1 MERLELPANE
11 RTALLRDGATFMNQ
25 YVDRCSAWV
34 ELEYERERERVIRSE
49 EQRRMTAVRDLLDG
63 HIPSEGSLNY
73 DVKGRHVAMVLWGR
87 TADTALSAVANLTSP
102 EALAVS
108 VDPQTWWIW
117 FAFGTEEPADPL
129 VDWEPPAGVRVAVGG
144 PADGIEGFRRAHH
157 EARDADRIASYQEA
171 AVVRYGDIAL
181 EALAAQD
188 TTRAREFVAHE
199 LGPLLGDG
207 PRERRL
213 LATLEAYFLASQNA
227 SSAAARLGVH
237 ERTVANRLRAIETR
251 LGGRPVD
258 ARRAELEVALRVHR
272 LLQVEYHGA
281 R

>member
-1 MERLELPANE
+1 
-11 RTALLRDGATFMNQ
+11 
-25 YVDRCSAWV
+25 
-34 ELEYERERERVIRSE
+34 
-49 EQRRMTAVRDLLDG
+49 MTAVRDLLDG
-63 HIPSEGSLNY
+63 HIPSEGSLDY

-87 TADTALSAVANLTSP
+87 TVDAALTAVANLTSP
-102 EALAVS
+102 DALAVS

-117 FAFGTEEPADPL
+117 FALGTDEPADPL
-129 VDWEPPAGVRVAVGG
+129 VGWDPPAGVRVAVGG
-144 PADGIEGFRRAHH
+144 PADGIAGFRRAHH
-157 EARDADRIASYQEA
+157 EARDADRIASYQEP
-171 AVVRYGDIAL
+171 AVVRYGDVAL

-199 LGPLLGDG
+199 LGPLLSDG

-213 LATLEAYFLASQNA
+213 LATLEAYFLASHNA

-258 ARRAELEVALRVHR
+258 TRRAELEVALRVHR
-272 LLQVEYHGA
+272 LLQAE
-281 R
+281 